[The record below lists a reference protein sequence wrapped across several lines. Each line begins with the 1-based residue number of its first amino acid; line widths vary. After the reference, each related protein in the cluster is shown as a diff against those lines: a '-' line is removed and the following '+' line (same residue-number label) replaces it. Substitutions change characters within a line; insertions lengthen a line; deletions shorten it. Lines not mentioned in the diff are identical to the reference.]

1 MKKLGSCC
9 LWPNTLCNALSPFRP
24 SLLFPFLLFS
34 LFTSL
39 LLIQNPT
46 DISQLTDKNKVC
58 STVNSLIVMFIVFVC
73 IFFLVT
79 EIATKQQSEKGKT

>member
-9 LWPNTLCNALSPFRP
+9 LWPNTLCNALSPFCP
-24 SLLFPFLLFS
+24 SFLFPFLFFS

-46 DISQLTDKNKVC
+46 DISQLTNKVC
-58 STVNSLIVMFIVFVC
+58 STVNSLIVMFIVLVC

-79 EIATKQQSEKGKT
+79 EIATKQQSEKKNKT